1 MNMLLRF
8 LRWNTVFSAVS
19 IGILAW
25 GAIWSLVNHDAL
37 ANGRGYAFVAPMM
50 AVVFGGSGLLIDLLM
65 RKLIV
70 QRRTVNIVQA
80 LLLGVLVIA
89 AFGYRLTI
97 LR

>member
-1 MNMLLRF
+1 MNMLFRF

-25 GAIWSLVNHDAL
+25 GAIWSLVNYDAL

-50 AVVFGGSGLLIDLLM
+50 AVVFGVPGLLIDLLM
-65 RKLIV
+65 RKLIAK
-70 QRRTVNIVQA
+70 RKTVNILQA
-80 LLLGVLVIA
+80 LILGVLIIA
-89 AFGYRLTI
+89 TFGYRLTL